1 MFNKIGIFK
10 NKNSSILSKSLIS
23 TKRGISAVVATVL
36 IILITVAAVTII
48 WTAIVPMIKQQL
60 NSGTGCLNADVTIDN
75 SYSCVDFEKGIAA
88 VRVKK
93 GSADVELEE
102 LEFTFSFEGNSEKV
116 PKGVELGKNSA
127 KVFYFNL
134 SDFSFE
140 GSDLEVKVAPVLMV
154 EGDKKICTALSN
166 IKLKSCSL
174 SDDVLDGEDDGGDG
188 GDDDGDGGGGDG
200 GEGGE
205 EGFLFEE
212 DLISYFSFE
221 EDLGD
226 LILEIDAENNGAEF
240 VEDGKSGKGL
250 EFDGVGDF
258 VSIEDETLDIVG
270 EFTLSAWVSSNRE
283 WNLTKGIYNNIL
295 AKDNIYSKGY
305 GLEVYEDNNDAGGIG
320 VKLEVWSRGASF
332 NPCSYDIQSKWVVGG
347 WYHVVG
353 VYDGFNLMI
362 YLNGKSKK
370 TCVGINPGDTSGEKL
385 YIGYSSVGSRYDKP
399 WPGKIDEVSIYNRAL
414 NDTEVLELYAAFDS

>member
-1 MFNKIGIFK
+1 MFNKRGIFK

-60 NSGTGCLNADVTIDN
+60 SSGTGCLNADVTIDN
-75 SYSCVDFEKGIAA
+75 SYSCVDFEKEIVA

-93 GSADVELEE
+93 GSADIELEE

-116 PKGVELGKNSA
+116 VKGVELGKNSA
-127 KVFYFNL
+127 KVFYFDL
-134 SDFSFE
+134 DDFSFE
-140 GSDLEVKVAPVLMV
+140 GFDLEGFDLEVKVAPILMV

-174 SDDVLDGEDDGGDG
+174 TDDVLDEVDDGGG
-188 GDDDGDGGGGDG
+188 DDGDG
-200 GEGGE
+200 GGE

-212 DLISYFSFE
+212 NLVSYFSFE
-221 EDLGD
+221 EDLED

-240 VEDGKSGKGL
+240 VEEGKSGFGL
-250 EFDGVGDF
+250 EFDGVGDY
-258 VSIEDETLDIVG
+258 VSIESEELNIVG
-270 EFTLSAWVSSNRE
+270 EFTLSAWVTSNRE
-283 WNLTKGIYNNIL
+283 WDSTKGIYNNIL

-305 GLEVYEDNNDAGGIG
+305 GLEVYEDEVSGSDGLIG
-320 VKLEVWSRGASF
+320 VRIEVWSRESLVHF
-332 NPCSYDIQSKWVVGG
+332 PCGYDIQSEWVVGE
-347 WYHVVG
+347 WYHVGG

-362 YLNGKSKK
+362 YFNGELKN
-370 TCVGINPGDTSGEKL
+370 TCLGINPGDTSGDKL
-385 YIGYSSVGSRYDKP
+385 YIGYSSVGYRYDKP

-414 NDTEVLELYAAFDS
+414 EEDEVLELYTSFDS